1 MISVSFL
8 FTAIRM
14 EVTDDNDHLRFAS
27 GELHHIIGDSESSI
41 RSYLKSL
48 KNLYNF
54 PLYSYKNGKRDTK
67 HYSFQQIYKEIP
79 VFGRY
84 IRVHI
89 NNDIITSFSSNIDTI
104 ELSVIPT
111 ITGSSAMQIILSDYI
126 STTTYLK
133 YQKLQI
139 YNFWFRDLF
148 FLFLSFEHS
157 KYFISRESRF

>member
-1 MISVSFL
+1 MYKFYFLILILSVSFL
-8 FTAIRM
+8 FTAIRTN
-14 EVTDDNDHLRFAS
+14 VTDDSDHLRFAS
-27 GELHHIIGDSESSI
+27 GNLHHIMGNTESSI

-48 KNLYNF
+48 GNLLGPENAYNF
-54 PLYSYKNGKRDTK
+54 PLYYYKKGKKGTK

-104 ELSVIPT
+104 ELSVTPI
-111 ITGSSAMQIILSDYI
+111 ITGSSAMRIILSDYI

-133 YQKLQI
+133 YKKIQI
-139 YNFWFRDLF
+139 YILND
-148 FLFLSFEHS
+148 
-157 KYFISRESRF
+157 I